1 MGRSCVW
8 SMEVAFTA
16 AATITPIS
24 GAQGLSYEYLE
35 LRWYAAYTCARHE
48 KRVAQQLLQ
57 RQVECFLPLYESL
70 RRWADRR
77 KLVQLPLFPGYVFVR
92 IALKDRLKVLEIPSV
107 AHLVGFNGHPVPLAD
122 TEVEAI
128 RTCAARG
135 NRVEPHPYLKVG
147 RRARILH
154 GPLSGLE
161 GVLLRRRGR
170 CRFVISLQLIKRSLA
185 VEVGEEDLNP
195 FVVSPGS
202 RGG

>member
-1 MGRSCVW
+1 M
-8 SMEVAFTA
+8 ALA
-16 AATITPIS
+16 AAVAITPIS
-24 GAQGLSYEYLE
+24 EGSQGLPHEYLE

-48 KRVAQQLLQ
+48 KRVAEQLQQ

-92 IALKDRLKVLEIPSV
+92 IALRDRLKVLEIPNV
-107 AHLVGFNGHPVPLAD
+107 AHLVGFNGHSVPLPDA
-122 TEVEAI
+122 EVEAI
-128 RTCAARG
+128 RTCAVRG
-135 NRVEPHPYLKVG
+135 IRVEPHPYLKVG

-154 GPLSGLE
+154 GPLRGLE

-185 VEVGEEDLNP
+185 VEVGEEDL
-195 FVVSPGS
+195 SPLL
-202 RGG
+202 